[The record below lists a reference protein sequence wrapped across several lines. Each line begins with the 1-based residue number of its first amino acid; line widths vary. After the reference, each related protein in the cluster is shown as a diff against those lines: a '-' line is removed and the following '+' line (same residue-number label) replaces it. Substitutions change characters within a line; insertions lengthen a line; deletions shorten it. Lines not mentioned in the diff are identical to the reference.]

1 MVSYAFT
8 RRIHFPHSKTF
19 SERSNLLALLKREIR
34 LNLRAGGGAMTGVL
48 FFLAV
53 VTVFPFAVGPDS
65 VLLSQLAP
73 AILWIGALLASL
85 LGLDR
90 LFAQDMEDGSLDVL
104 VMQPHWLPITLFIKG
119 IAHWLTTGLP
129 LVLAA
134 PLFGIMLNLS
144 PFAIGATMLTLFA
157 GTPAIAFV
165 GSVGAAVSVKL
176 PRGGMLISVLVL
188 PLVIP
193 ILIFGI
199 AAIKGAIDDP
209 APFMP
214 PFLLLCATTLF
225 TSVLGPLAAS
235 VMLRHSAD

>member
-1 MVSYAFT
+1 M
-8 RRIHFPHSKTF
+8 
-19 SERSNLLALLKREIR
+19 LALLKREI
-34 LNLRAGGGAMTGVL
+34 LLSIRAGGGALTGVL

-53 VTVFPFAVGPDS
+53 VSVFPFAVGPDTK
-65 VLLSQLAP
+65 LLSHLAP

-90 LFAQDMEDGSLDVL
+90 LFAQEREDGSLDLL
-104 VMQPHWLPITLFIKG
+104 VMQSHSLAITIFIKAL
-119 IAHWLTTGLP
+119 AHWLMTGLP
-129 LVLAA
+129 LVLAT

-144 PFAIGATMLTLFA
+144 PLGIGATMITLLA
-157 GTPAIAFV
+157 GTPAISFIGA
-165 GSVGAAVSVKL
+165 VGAAVSVKL

-193 ILIFGI
+193 ILIFGVATI
-199 AAIKGAIDDP
+199 TGALEDP
-209 APFMP
+209 APFTA
-214 PFLLLCATTLF
+214 PFLFVCAITLF

>member
-1 MVSYAFT
+1 M
-8 RRIHFPHSKTF
+8 I
-19 SERSNLLALLKREIR
+19 ALLKRETA
-34 LNLRAGGGAMTGVL
+34 LAWRAGGGALTGVL

-53 VTVFPFAVGPDS
+53 VAVFPFAVGPDTA
-65 VLLSQLAP
+65 LLMKLAP

-90 LFAQDMEDGSLDVL
+90 MFAQDREDGSLDLL
-104 VMQPHWLPITLFIKG
+104 VMQSHPLMLTCFVKAF
-119 IAHWLTTGLP
+119 AHWLMTGLP
-129 LVLAA
+129 LVLAT

-144 PFAIGATMLTLFA
+144 PFGIGATMATLFV
-157 GTPAIAFV
+157 GTPAISFI
-165 GSVGAAVSVKL
+165 GAAGASVAVKL

-193 ILIFGI
+193 VLVFGI
-199 AAIKGAIDDP
+199 GAITGALTDP
-209 APFMP
+209 APFKA
-214 PFLLLCATTLF
+214 PFLILCAITLF

>member
-1 MVSYAFT
+1 MF
-8 RRIHFPHSKTF
+8 
-19 SERSNLLALLKREIR
+19 ALLKREI
-34 LNLRAGGGAMTGVL
+34 LLSIRAGGSALTGVL

-53 VTVFPFAVGPDS
+53 VSAFPFAVGPDTK
-65 VLLSQLAP
+65 LLSHLAP

-90 LFAQDMEDGSLDVL
+90 LFAQEREDGSLDLL
-104 VMQPHWLPITLFIKG
+104 VMQPHPLAITIFIKAL
-119 IAHWLTTGLP
+119 AHWIMTGLP
-129 LVLAA
+129 LVLAT

-144 PFAIGATMLTLFA
+144 LLGIGATMVTLLA
-157 GTPAIAFV
+157 GTPAISFI
-165 GSVGAAVSVKL
+165 GTVGAAVSVKL

-193 ILIFGI
+193 ILIFGV
-199 AAIKGAIDDP
+199 AAITGALEDP
-209 APFMP
+209 APFTA
-214 PFLLLCATTLF
+214 PFLFVCAITLF